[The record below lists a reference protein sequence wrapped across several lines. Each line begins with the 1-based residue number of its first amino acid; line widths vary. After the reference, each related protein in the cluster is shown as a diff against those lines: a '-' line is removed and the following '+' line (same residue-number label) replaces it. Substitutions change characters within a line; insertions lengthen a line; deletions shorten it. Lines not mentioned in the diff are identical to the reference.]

1 MMNAYRDPWL
11 EAKRRV
17 DLMEQEVR
25 TTGDEIHIHEGTAT
39 YDVEIHRI
47 TDDGEQVF
55 KHKGVSSGPKDRFV
69 FGYAAWTGNGQD
81 LKVGVDHGDDGT
93 IDDEEEMDDE
103 E

>member
-39 YDVEIHRI
+39 YDP
-47 TDDGEQVF
+47 DAPASVF
-55 KHKGVSSGPKDRFV
+55 ERPNLDQQC
-69 FGYAAWTGNGQD
+69 WI
-81 LKVGVDHGDDGT
+81 GDA
-93 IDDEEEMDDE
+93 
-103 E
+103 